1 MPLEKLKKNMDYDSI
16 DDILQN
22 PVKSLEIDTKQPE
35 YQLDE
40 ILSEEMI
47 MDSRSLD
54 VSYGGRSTEII
65 VYDNVRWN
73 K

>member
-1 MPLEKLKKNMDYDSI
+1 MDYDSI